1 MSMALHFQIDVQS
14 GLPVYRQL
22 MDQIKYYVASG
33 ALVPGDQLPSIR
45 ELAQSLTLNPTTIVK
60 AYNELAHE
68 RVIEL
73 RQGKGAFVA
82 AQASMLSAREREK
95 TLRRI
100 ARQLAVEATQMGI
113 ESGRLLEL
121 VEEEARE
128 VQGDRAGAGSIVPL
142 VLAGPKR

>member
-1 MSMALHFQIDVQS
+1 MALHFQIDGQS

-33 ALVPGDQLPSIR
+33 ALVSGDQLPSIR
-45 ELAQSLTLNPTTIVK
+45 ELAQSLALNPTTIVK

-73 RQGKGAFVA
+73 RQGKGAFVG

-95 TLRRI
+95 MLRRM
-100 ARQLAVEATQMGI
+100 ARQLAVEASQMGI
-113 ESGRLLEL
+113 EMGRLAQLL
-121 VEEEARE
+121 EEEARE
-128 VQGDRAGAGSIVPL
+128 VQGNRSSAEGLAPVVVAGL
-142 VLAGPKR
+142 KR